1 MPLQEMHPGM
11 PRQALLSSDVPKLST
26 ATKQDLL
33 AHGALRI
40 HLPLRGGGG
49 GDDWSAPQQGGH
61 GGGW

>member
-11 PRQALLSSDVPKLST
+11 PRQALLSGDVPKLST
-26 ATKQDLL
+26 ATKQEL
-33 AHGALRI
+33 AHGTLRI
-40 HLPLRGGGG
+40 HLLLRGGGG